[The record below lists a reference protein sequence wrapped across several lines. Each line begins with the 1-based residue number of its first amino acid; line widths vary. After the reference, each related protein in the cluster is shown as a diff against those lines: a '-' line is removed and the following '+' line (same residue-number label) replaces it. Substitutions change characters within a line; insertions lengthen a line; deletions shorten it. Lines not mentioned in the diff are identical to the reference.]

1 MKHIQYFFLLFFAL
15 TLSLSA
21 QEKVILKQTYIKVKE
36 GNNYAQDLTR
46 KFSKLAQ
53 KRIDAGYQLGWHLWE
68 VVDSPQSPF
77 SHVIVEPMLIS
88 QLDNQ
93 MTWDSYNELRN
104 DALPEMTNQDWRIFM
119 EDVREKRTLVA
130 ESIFITVNEVKRDE
144 DVSLP
149 DDIGV
154 INFMKVKDGKFKTYE
169 ALEAALYAKGLN
181 KKGLRTG
188 WSLAKRVD
196 RYGKDLYWNY
206 MTVDWY
212 SKYSDY
218 IKMMVSAPT
227 WDANKDFSK
236 LMDIRD
242 LRESVVIKKVMML
255 D

>member
-1 MKHIQYFFLLFFAL
+1 
-15 TLSLSA
+15 
-21 QEKVILKQTYIKVKE
+21 
-36 GNNYAQDLTR
+36 
-46 KFSKLAQ
+46 
-53 KRIDAGYQLGWHLWE
+53 
-68 VVDSPQSPF
+68 
-77 SHVIVEPMLIS
+77 MLIS

-227 WDANKDFSK
+227 WDANKDFAK